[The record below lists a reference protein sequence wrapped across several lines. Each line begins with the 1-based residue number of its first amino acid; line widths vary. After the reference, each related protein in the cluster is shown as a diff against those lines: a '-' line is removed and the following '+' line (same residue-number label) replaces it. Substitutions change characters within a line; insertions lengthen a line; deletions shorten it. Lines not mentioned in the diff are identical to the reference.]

1 MVMDDLYGQ
10 RCSHC
15 HGHPIFTN
23 QAAAVAFEFT
33 EDLMTRILRDI
44 FYKTFNVEEEIDEDL
59 FLATIRTFN
68 RATDEG
74 FGIRDSR
81 DPEHDFYEQ
90 IRGNNEVFSAFR
102 THRMQNDI
110 ASQLLDEKGKLKPF
124 YRFQEDVQGIIG
136 TYNTAWLDTEYDT
149 AIIRAHQAADW
160 RVFERDEDILPNLRW
175 MPTTSADPDPL
186 HAQFWGIE
194 LTLPKGHRF
203 WKSHRPGDRW
213 NCKCLL
219 EQTDEP
225 ATSEYGIPLSDYQPS
240 AGLDNNPGRDAK
252 IFSDTHPY
260 IANAY
265 PTADKAVRDFLERR
279 KG

>member
-1 MVMDDLYGQ
+1 MDDLYGQ

-213 NCKCLL
+213 NCKCSL

-225 ATSEYGIPLSDYQPS
+225 ATSEYGIPLSDYKPS

-260 IANAY
+260 ICLLY
-265 PTADKAVRDFLERR
+265 TSPSPRDTR
-279 KG
+279 

>member
-1 MVMDDLYGQ
+1 M
-10 RCSHC
+10 
-15 HGHPIFTN
+15 
-23 QAAAVAFEFT
+23 
-33 EDLMTRILRDI
+33 
-44 FYKTFNVEEEIDEDL
+44 YKRQTFD
-59 FLATIRTFN
+59 

-74 FGIRDSR
+74 FGIRDRR

-110 ASQLLDEKGKLKPF
+110 ASQLLDGKGKLKPF
-124 YRFQEDVQGIIG
+124 HRFEEDVQRIIG
-136 TYNTAWLDTEYDT
+136 TYNTAWLETEYDT
-149 AIIRAHQAADW
+149 AVIRAHQAADW
-160 RVFERDEDILPNLRW
+160 RVFERDGGILPNLRW
-175 MPTTSADPDPL
+175 MPTTSAEPDPV

-213 NCKCLL
+213 NCKCSL

-225 ATSEYGIPLSDYQPS
+225 ATSEYGIPLSDYIPS
-240 AGLDNNPGRDAK
+240 AGLDNNPGEDAK

-265 PTADKAVRDFLERR
+265 PTADKAVKDFLERR